1 MRLWSLHPRYL
12 DRQGLTA
19 LWREGVL
26 ARAVLAGKTRGYRHQ
41 PQLDQFCEQADLL
54 ASVDAYLW
62 VVQREPARRGY
73 RFDGSK
79 LGECQEAPV
88 IPVTDGQLALEWA
101 HLGRKL
107 EARSP
112 QVAQQWAE
120 VQAPEPHPSFKP
132 APGGVAGWERAG

>member
-1 MRLWSLHPRYL
+1 M
-12 DRQGLTA
+12 
-19 LWREGVL
+19 
-26 ARAVLAGKTRGYRHQ
+26 LAGKTRGYRNH
-41 PQLDQFCEQADLL
+41 PQLERFREQADPL

-62 VVQREPARRGY
+62 VVQQEAARRGY

-79 LGECQEAPV
+79 LGECQEAPG
-88 IPVTDGQLALEWA
+88 IPVTAGQLALEWA
-101 HLGRKL
+101 HRGRKL